1 MSTYQTLPKIS
12 NWQIIKIGIVLL
24 FCLSLFPINNF
35 WQLNSSFNKVI
46 TSIIHRDQTLVK
58 IPERQV
64 KPKIVLIYKNLEG
77 KTVRVLADKEK
88 YSEFVNT
95 QVKNLELARQQIA
108 EQAQQQFTEG
118 LNLIFNKIKDRI
130 PQFADWYYAYGTQYQ
145 LLWESINSAI
155 HHLKDDN
162 IRELVSS
169 DLEKII
175 IKHYEYETLKPELT
189 QSELEQLYSEV
200 LNKIHQSYLKVI
212 ANFDDQF
219 QLFISEQ
226 TSYLDCAPSP
236 VELNVDWN
244 AQLHKLRIAPDAT
257 FTLGGLRS
265 ILFATVG
272 GMMGK
277 SLGLVF
283 ASRAM
288 VMVAG
293 GTVGTG
299 AGPVGTVIGATVGA
313 TVGIAADWL
322 LHQGTEI
329 LSRSQFEIEVLESVN
344 ATEKTIQNKLLP
356 SLLDTINVQH
366 NDLVQLILKF

>member
-1 MSTYQTLPKIS
+1 M
-12 NWQIIKIGIVLL
+12 
-24 FCLSLFPINNF
+24 F
-35 WQLNSSFNKVI
+35 
-46 TSIIHRDQTLVK
+46 
-58 IPERQV
+58 
-64 KPKIVLIYKNLEG
+64 
-77 KTVRVLADKEK
+77 
-88 YSEFVNT
+88 
-95 QVKNLELARQQIA
+95 IA
-108 EQAQQQFTEG
+108 
-118 LNLIFNKIKDRI
+118 
-130 PQFADWYYAYGTQYQ
+130 
-145 LLWESINSAI
+145 
-155 HHLKDDN
+155 
-162 IRELVSS
+162 
-169 DLEKII
+169 
-175 IKHYEYETLKPELT
+175 
-189 QSELEQLYSEV
+189 
-200 LNKIHQSYLKVI
+200 
-212 ANFDDQF
+212 
-219 QLFISEQ
+219 EQ
-226 TSYLDCAPSP
+226 TSYLDGAPSP

-293 GTVGTG
+293 GMVGTG
-299 AGPVGTVIGATVGA
+299 VGPVGTVIGATVGA

>member
-1 MSTYQTLPKIS
+1 MERWAGSDP
-12 NWQIIKIGIVLL
+12 IV
-24 FCLSLFPINNF
+24 F
-35 WQLNSSFNKVI
+35 
-46 TSIIHRDQTLVK
+46 
-58 IPERQV
+58 
-64 KPKIVLIYKNLEG
+64 
-77 KTVRVLADKEK
+77 
-88 YSEFVNT
+88 
-95 QVKNLELARQQIA
+95 IA
-108 EQAQQQFTEG
+108 
-118 LNLIFNKIKDRI
+118 
-130 PQFADWYYAYGTQYQ
+130 
-145 LLWESINSAI
+145 
-155 HHLKDDN
+155 
-162 IRELVSS
+162 
-169 DLEKII
+169 
-175 IKHYEYETLKPELT
+175 
-189 QSELEQLYSEV
+189 
-200 LNKIHQSYLKVI
+200 
-212 ANFDDQF
+212 
-219 QLFISEQ
+219 EQ
-226 TSYLDCAPSP
+226 TSYLDGAPSP

-366 NDLVQLILKF
+366 NDLVQLILKFWIRNFLKIKIFIKSDTSFGIQ